1 MVLYCG
7 FSIYHSSFYT
17 IHHARRE
24 IGSRLWRAC
33 QIFNAM
39 HIEWR
44 KWNLK
49 GQQPRGTFILI
60 QIFLSKVYKNNTAP
74 KPKRMNS
81 IRLSRFNAFLYRMN
95 SPYPTDVLT
104 NNIIQLSLIAMLNNS
119 RNFEEEEGNLKSNI
133 D

>member
-1 MVLYCG
+1 
-7 FSIYHSSFYT
+7 
-17 IHHARRE
+17 
-24 IGSRLWRAC
+24 
-33 QIFNAM
+33 M